1 MAPDFFS
8 LFSALFYIK
17 IAADDSEACMIKY
30 HQDSIDFDSLHDN
43 NIDRLQLSMVP
54 GNSHLLEI
62 GCATGYMT
70 EYLAMEK
77 QCKVLAVEPNKEQA
91 DAARARGVNVITGFI
106 DAPDTQHTL
115 DTYTEEHGL
124 FQVIFMSQVIEHIS
138 DPATT
143 LCTLRRW
150 LQPDGCLIIST
161 CSIVHWKCR
170 LQILFGKW
178 EYQDYGIFDRTHL
191 RFFTIKSFA
200 DLLHESGYR
209 TTDFKYTFE
218 DICPFKILF
227 DTRILAPSDLL
238 RLIPF
243 VGHRLRRMYTDLFKN
258 LIAAQFVYKA
268 EPVKTHSDDEQ
279 EQSL

>member
-1 MAPDFFS
+1 MEPDFFS
-8 LFSALFYIK
+8 PSSAPFYIK
-17 IAADDSEACMIKY
+17 IAAKDIVACMIKY
-30 HQDSIDFDSLHDN
+30 HQDSIDFDSLHAN
-43 NIDRLQLSMVP
+43 NIDRHQLSMVP

-70 EYLAMEK
+70 EYLAREK
-77 QCKVLAVEPNKEQA
+77 QCKVLAVEANKEQA
-91 DAARARGVNVITGFI
+91 DAARARGIDVITGFI
-106 DAPDTQHTL
+106 DDPVTRHSL
-115 DTYTEEHGL
+115 DTYTQEHGL
-124 FQVIFMSQVIEHIS
+124 FEVIFMSQVIEHIS
-138 DPATT
+138 DPAA
-143 LCTLRRW
+143 TLRTLKNW

-200 DLLHESGYR
+200 DLLHECGYR

-243 VGHRLRRMYTDLFKN
+243 VGNRLRKMYTDLFKN

-268 EPVKTHSDDEQ
+268 EPVQNHSGKKQ
-279 EQSL
+279 EQSP